1 MEEEK
6 KYEREKI
13 AVVTGGVRG
22 IGLGISLA
30 LKKKGYRVYALYSK
44 DEKSAAAAQGEGVI
58 PVKADVRN
66 EAEIVAFFS
75 VLRHVDVLVNNAG
88 IAVAAQ
94 LQDTSAEMLD
104 ELYAENLV
112 YFKTLSVY
120 IEMGKKKLEAFR
132 ANDVEAA
139 RQLAERT
146 GLPEDAQAAK
156 DLADKAERFETDRRN
171 GRYNVFVVNELN
183 GQAAA
188 IENARRQALAAVN
201 DLMRAYKMLDLKLND
216 TLLNNIMIL
225 GLQHAVYPL
234 EQDVDTEKWE
244 IP

>member
-44 DEKSAAAAQGEGVI
+44 DEKSAAAAQSEGVI

-88 IAVAAQ
+88 IAVAA
-94 LQDTSAEMLD
+94 A
-104 ELYAENLV
+104 
-112 YFKTLSVY
+112 
-120 IEMGKKKLEAFR
+120 
-132 ANDVEAA
+132 
-139 RQLAERT
+139 AER
-146 GLPEDAQAAK
+146 DVHIVAK
-156 DLADKAERFETDRRN
+156 PCAERD
-171 GRYNVFVVNELN
+171 VP
-183 GQAAA
+183 
-188 IENARRQALAAVN
+188 AAVE
-201 DLMRAYKMLDLKLND
+201 LA
-216 TLLNNIMIL
+216 
-225 GLQHAVYPL
+225 H
-234 EQDVDTEKWE
+234 
-244 IP
+244 

>member
-88 IAVAAQ
+88 IARCGAVAG
-94 LQDTSAEMLD
+94 
-104 ELYAENLV
+104 
-112 YFKTLSVY
+112 YFRGDAGRAVRRERARGVSVRAGGG
-120 IEMGKKKLEAFR
+120 EKDDFR
-132 ANDVEAA
+132 AERVHRKRFFGVGRSGGKLRKRVFGNEGRVDCADESFGKRAGVFGNPRELRFARSDRYDDERAA
-139 RQLAERT
+139 Y
-146 GLPEDAQAAK
+146 GGGYGSAAGGDSAGK
-156 DLADKAERFETDRRN
+156 NR
-171 GRYNVFVVNELN
+171 
-183 GQAAA
+183 
-188 IENARRQALAAVN
+188 
-201 DLMRAYKMLDLKLND
+201 
-216 TLLNNIMIL
+216 
-225 GLQHAVYPL
+225 
-234 EQDVDTEKWE
+234 
-244 IP
+244 